1 MELSLLTPSDIDPK
15 TENRIHALFTQ
26 LNAVIVPL
34 SLKIILDPK
43 NPAIVACC
51 TLENQIVGVAVMAEY
66 SVISGRKAWIEDV
79 VVDETHRGKGIGRK
93 LMEFLINEGRQKG
106 IYEILLF
113 TAHHR
118 KPAHQL
124 YQSLGFQKKES
135 QIYTLKL

>member
-1 MELSLLTPSDIDPK
+1 MELSLLTPSDIDPE
-15 TENRIHALFTQ
+15 TENRIHALFKQ

-66 SVISGRKAWIEDV
+66 SVISGRKGWIEDV
-79 VVDETHRGKGIGRK
+79 VVDEAYRGKGIGRK

-106 IYEILLF
+106 LYEILLF
-113 TAHHR
+113 TAYHR

-124 YQSLGFQKKES
+124 YQNLGFQKKES